1 MDNFKQY
8 CRKTQDE
15 FERFRES
22 VFHDKLV
29 ILKEGYIRLQRQV
42 QRMNYAYLQNHI
54 KFIQSQNKG
63 HEETQTET
71 DINEIG

>member
-71 DINEIG
+71 ATNG